1 MEVLD
6 LVERK
11 VATLI
16 SEEKVP
22 GTYKVKFNGSK
33 FANGVYF
40 YRIITGSS
48 SLGTSFYGNEED
60 GPSALK
66 NDKQS
71 N

>member
-1 MEVLD
+1 VL
-6 LVERK
+6 
-11 VATLI
+11 
-16 SEEKVP
+16 

-33 FANGVYF
+33 FANRVYF
-40 YRIITGSS
+40 YRIIAGSP